1 MYFIILEA
9 MLHRGLLSLPPPNHK
24 CEGRGANVSTQY
36 MSPSQNRRLEEF
48 HPQSKGRNT
57 EALRHYK
64 QVPKLPPGKGTGR
77 GGRYGIETAAF
88 HADNAGVFCILRN
101 KLCRSTNRGNRSLR
115 HLQPS
120 IRASRIC
127 GCGLHPHP
135 DTDRFQG
142 LPLIHRHMCS
152 KRHRIACR
160 SLRQSEIHGRA
171 ACKLHAMFVF

>member
-1 MYFIILEA
+1 

-88 HADNAGVFCILRN
+88 HADNAGGV
-101 KLCRSTNRGNRSLR
+101 
-115 HLQPS
+115 
-120 IRASRIC
+120 
-127 GCGLHPHP
+127 LHF
-135 DTDRFQG
+135 T
-142 LPLIHRHMCS
+142 
-152 KRHRIACR
+152 K
-160 SLRQSEIHGRA
+160 
-171 ACKLHAMFVF
+171 